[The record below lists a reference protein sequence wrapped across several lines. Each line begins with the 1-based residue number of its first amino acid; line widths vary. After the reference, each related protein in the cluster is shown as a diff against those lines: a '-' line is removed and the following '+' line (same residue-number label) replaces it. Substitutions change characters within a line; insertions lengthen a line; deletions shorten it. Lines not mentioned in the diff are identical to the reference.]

1 MIGSEA
7 VGHHGQTARVSMEE
21 VSHCQQ
27 HMQGLWRVDSVS
39 MKSKLV
45 SRSCHKKGS
54 EVSTD
59 TRFFFFFKS
68 RADLGMIIQL
78 LCHSVPHI
86 LCNIGSFSGE
96 ALSWALVS
104 TDCIPDIVLELQ
116 RRERGR
122 TAVPPMG
129 ALLSGRQMT
138 AENMTQD
145 GRALLYV
152 QSGQYWRRKHLPEL
166 TNLETSMYQFS

>member
-152 QSGQYWRRKHLPEL
+152 QSGQYWRRKHP
-166 TNLETSMYQFS
+166 N